1 MNGRTIFP
9 RGGPDLSDDNIS
21 DDDVVDLVNAT
32 DQDFEDSPLLLSPKR
47 MSHSG
52 KISPL
57 LQ

>member
-1 MNGRTIFP
+1 MHGRTIFP

-32 DQDFEDSPLLLSPKR
+32 DQDFEDSPSKR